1 MAFHYKCVS
10 LINTSYTTLFQ
21 ISAPATL
28 LFIMKFLVYH
38 VYCVL
43 LVPPQKGKRLSKYIT
58 LLVPI
63 HLNHPDVCI
72 VCNVHQEMNQKSAII
87 KREHK
92 TKEVGFFGHK
102 EEALALKVKYRQIF
116 YYERLN

>member
-10 LINTSYTTLFQ
+10 LINTSYTTLFL

-28 LFIMKFLVYH
+28 LLIMKFFIYH
-38 VYCVL
+38 VCVAG
-43 LVPPQKGKRLSKYIT
+43 PPQKGKRLSKYIT

-63 HLNHPDVCI
+63 HLNHPNVCI
-72 VCNVHQEMNQKSAII
+72 VCNVYKEMNQKSAII

-92 TKEVGFFGHK
+92 TKEVGLFVHK
-102 EEALALKVKYRQIF
+102 VEALVLKVKCRQIF

>member
-10 LINTSYTTLFQ
+10 LINTSYTTLFL

-28 LFIMKFLVYH
+28 LLIKKFFIYH
-38 VYCVL
+38 VYCVAG
-43 LVPPQKGKRLSKYIT
+43 PPQKGKRLSKYIT

-63 HLNHPDVCI
+63 HLNHPNVCI
-72 VCNVHQEMNQKSAII
+72 VCNVHKEMNQKSAII

-92 TKEVGFFGHK
+92 TKEVGLFVHK
-102 EEALALKVKYRQIF
+102 VEALVLKVKCRQIL

>member
-1 MAFHYKCVS
+1 MCFTDKYIIYHIIPNKRPCYPV
-10 LINTSYTTLFQ
+10 IYNEV
-21 ISAPATL
+21 
-28 LFIMKFLVYH
+28 LVYH

-43 LVPPQKGKRLSKYIT
+43 LVPPKKGKRPSKYIT

-92 TKEVGFFGHK
+92 TKEVGLFVHK
-102 EEALALKVKYRQIF
+102 VEALVLKVKYRQIF
-116 YYERLN
+116 NYERLN

>member
-1 MAFHYKCVS
+1 
-10 LINTSYTTLFQ
+10 
-21 ISAPATL
+21 
-28 LFIMKFLVYH
+28 
-38 VYCVL
+38 
-43 LVPPQKGKRLSKYIT
+43 
-58 LLVPI
+58 
-63 HLNHPDVCI
+63 
-72 VCNVHQEMNQKSAII
+72 MNQKSAII